1 MEKLDIND
9 WLTFA
14 TVVEEQGFSAAAKK
28 LGLSPSVLSKRITRL
43 EASLNAQ
50 LLQRSTRQLTL
61 TDVGQNFYERCARL
75 KVDIDEAMLSVLN
88 LQEKPQGKLRI
99 NAPMSFGH
107 QHLVSAAS
115 DFIKKYP
122 EIQIELVL
130 GSHFSNLIEGGL
142 DLAIHIKDLPDS
154 SLHAKRIALRSTK
167 VYGAP
172 EYFAKYGRPNVPDD
186 LRHHN
191 CLLYQFQPAK
201 HEWRFYNNGVEHIVP
216 VSGNF
221 KANSSQA
228 LAEAAVAGLGIV
240 KLPGYMVT
248 QEIIEGKL
256 QSVLNDYVQ
265 KDIGIYAVYQ
275 HNRHMAPKVR
285 AFLDFIAERFGEE
298 HYWNEE

>member
-1 MEKLDIND
+1 MDEVDIND

-14 TVVEEQGFSAAAKK
+14 TIVEEQGFTAAAKK

-43 EASLNAQ
+43 ESTLNAR
-50 LLQRSTRQLTL
+50 LLQRTTRHLTL
-61 TDVGQNFYERCARL
+61 TDIGQSFYERCSRL
-75 KVDIDEAMLSVLN
+75 RAEIEDAMLVVSN
-88 LQEKPQGKLRI
+88 SQGTPQGKLRI

-115 DFIKKYP
+115 DFIKQYP
-122 EIQIELVL
+122 TVQIELIL
-130 GSHFSNLIEGGL
+130 GSHYSNLIEGGL
-142 DLAIHIKDLPDS
+142 DVAIHIKDLPDS

-167 VYGAP
+167 VYGSP
-172 EYFAKYGRPNVPDD
+172 EYFARHSLPIVPDD

-191 CLLYQFQPAK
+191 CLLYQLQPTK
-201 HEWRFYNNGVEHIVP
+201 HEWRFYHEGTEFIVP

-228 LAEAAVAGLGIV
+228 LAAAAVSGIGIV

-256 QSVLNDYVQ
+256 QSVLNEYAP

-275 HNRHMAPKVR
+275 HNKHLAPKIR
-285 AFLDFIAERFGEE
+285 AFLDFIAQRFGTE